1 MKTDIRLRD
10 IIVSL
15 LLLTRLPVPKVPDS
29 DFDRQAQAVWAFPVV
44 GVIIGCFTT
53 LTILILQHLGQPDAV
68 CAGLALTICVFFT
81 GAMHED
87 GLADTVDGFWGGYTK
102 ERRLEIMKDSHIGT
116 YGVLALILSLGLR
129 WVTLAAL
136 IASVGAWVM
145 IPIATLSRAA
155 MPLLMVSMPNARDDG
170 LSHHVGTPS
179 RRSAALGLIL
189 ATGVAWAALG
199 VGPALAC
206 MAASA
211 LGLFGLYHLI
221 RWKIGGR
228 TGDTL
233 GAAQQITEL
242 LCLLTL
248 VSLA

>member
-10 IIVSL
+10 IALSL

-29 DFDRQAQAVWAFPVV
+29 DLDRQAQSAWAFPVV
-44 GVIIGCFTT
+44 GLIIGGFAT
-53 LTILILQHLGQPDAV
+53 LTILILQHLGQPDVV
-68 CAGLALTICVFFT
+68 CAGLALTLCIFFT

-129 WVTLAAL
+129 WMTLATL
-136 IASVGAWVM
+136 IATIGAWVM
-145 IPIATLSRAA
+145 IPIAALSRAA
-155 MPLLMVSMPNARDDG
+155 MPVLMISLPNARDHG

-179 RRSAALGLIL
+179 RRPAALGLGI
-189 ATGVAWAALG
+189 AMSVAWTTLG
-199 VGPALAC
+199 VGAALVC
-206 MAASA
+206 VVVGA

-221 RWKIGGR
+221 KCKIGGR

-233 GAAQQITEL
+233 GAAQQLAEI

-248 VSLA
+248 VSLT